1 MGTVSAARVDTAA
14 VRAIAREYDTGAAI
28 VDEVV
33 HRHLGEVEFGASSAG
48 RAYAAHGDAVREAL
62 AGLAVSLRQWSRAAT
77 EISVALRAAADRYED
92 ADARAA
98 GLVG

>member
-1 MGTVSAARVDTAA
+1 
-14 VRAIAREYDTGAAI
+14 
-28 VDEVV
+28 
-33 HRHLGEVEFGASSAG
+33 
-48 RAYAAHGDAVREAL
+48 
-62 AGLAVSLRQWSRAAT
+62 VSLRQWSRAAT